1 MRFSHLAS
9 CALLSA
15 AICSQ
20 AKAEDAAVDADADA
34 LRTIVVTAERQ
45 RGYAVDV
52 SGTGLRID
60 ASLLET
66 PLSVSVVTDR
76 LLADRGI
83 TNLNAAGDTVAGVQR
98 QSGYGYPFSTSYVIR
113 GFRTDGAA
121 STINGYREFGF
132 VTARDPVNIARVEFL
147 KGPASVLYGSSFALG
162 GIVNYVTK
170 TPTTETFADVGAQV
184 GSLGLRRLTLDMN
197 LTGESGRS
205 GLRVT
210 GAVGEEEQLQAF
222 RPKSYRF
229 GSAVGTAQIT
239 DTLSVLAEVY
249 VFAGK
254 TAGRDGDGLYPAPEL
269 LDVPRDFKPGE
280 RFSRGTQDSWGGRAE
295 AEWALADD
303 ATLRGG
309 LFYNRASQS
318 YFGIRADFADP
329 VSADGQF
336 FNRTASRGEDEQQDL
351 TALAELR
358 ARASLAGTTHRV
370 LIGASFS
377 DYDFGPYQFFS
388 APFAPLSLSN
398 PVYGVQP
405 PSEADFVLDYPAQS
419 YGAEALAFYVQDF
432 IEVGERLRLLAGL
445 RYDHVRSRYE
455 DVEQVFNRQSEGAW
469 SPRFGVVYLPVPEFS
484 LYASWSRS
492 FVPNSFGRSAD
503 GSVFAPERGEQW
515 EAGVKAD
522 LLDRRVS
529 ATAAVFDLK
538 RRNIL
543 ISDPVDPNLSIPVG
557 EQRSRGVEVEV
568 QGRLAEGWQLTA
580 AYALTDAKVTRD
592 SNLDLLN
599 DRLPLAARHSGSL
612 WTRYDRHV
620 GNDLTLGVGGGIF
633 AASRREA
640 SLPNAAFGL
649 PGYARVDAAL
659 FLAWRERVRMQ
670 LNLDNV
676 FDEDILDSGGFFLVP
691 QPGRTIRA
699 GVAVSF

>member
-1 MRFSHLAS
+1 VSVALSGPAS
-9 CALLSA
+9 ANEA
-15 AICSQ
+15 TAV
-20 AKAEDAAVDADADA
+20 AEGDA

-45 RGYAVDV
+45 RGYAAEA

-60 ASLLET
+60 APLLET
-66 PLSVSVVTDR
+66 PLSVSVVTDK

-170 TPTTETFADVGAQV
+170 TPATDTFVDVGAQV
-184 GSLGLRRLTLDMN
+184 GSLGLRRLTVDMN
-197 LTGESGRS
+197 LAGDSGRS

-210 GAVGEEEQLQAF
+210 GALGQEEQLQAF

-229 GSAVGTAQIT
+229 ASAVGTAQLT
-239 DTLSVLAEVY
+239 DTLSILAEAY
-249 VFAGK
+249 IFDGT
-254 TAGRDGDGLYPAPEL
+254 TAGRDGDGLYPVPEA
-269 LDVPRDFKPGE
+269 LDLPRDFKPGE
-280 RFSRGTQDSWGGRAE
+280 RFSRGTQKSWGGRAE
-295 AEWALADD
+295 AEWAFADD
-303 ATLRGG
+303 ATLRAG
-309 LFYNRASQS
+309 LFYNRASQD

-329 VSADGQF
+329 VSADGRF
-336 FNRTASRGEDEQQDL
+336 FNRTASRGEDRQHDL

-358 ARASLAGTTHRV
+358 ARVDFGGTTHRL

-398 PVYGVQP
+398 PVYGLQP
-405 PSEADFVLDYPAQS
+405 PPDSEFVLDYPAQS
-419 YGAEALAFYVQDF
+419 YGAEALAFYAQDF
-432 IEVGERLRLLAGL
+432 IEVGDRLRLLAGL

-469 SPRFGVVYLPVPEFS
+469 SPRLGMVFLPMPDLS

-515 EAGVKAD
+515 EAGIKAD
-522 LLDRRVS
+522 LLDRRLS
-529 ATAAVFDLK
+529 ATAAIFELK

-543 ISDPVDPNLSIPVG
+543 ITDPADPNLSIPVG
-557 EQRSRGVEVEV
+557 EQRSRGFEVEV
-568 QGRLAEGWQLTA
+568 QGRPADGWQLTA
-580 AYALTDAKVTRD
+580 AYTLTDAKVTRD
-592 SNLDLLN
+592 SDSDLLG
-599 DRLPLAARHSGSL
+599 DRLPLAARHTGSL
-612 WTRYDRHV
+612 WTRYDRPV
-620 GNDLTLGVGGGIF
+620 SNDLSLGVGGGIF
-633 AASRREA
+633 ASSRREA
-640 SLPNAAFGL
+640 SLPNAAFSL
-649 PGYARVDAAL
+649 PGYARVDTAV
-659 FLAWRERVRMQ
+659 FLAWRDRVRMQ
-670 LNLDNV
+670 LNLDNL
-676 FDEDILDSGGFFLVP
+676 FDADILDSGGFFIVP

-699 GVAVSF
+699 GVTVSF